1 MTMKIQPMVDN
12 EAADPSRKAG
22 RQRLRADRG
31 SRRGLHRHWWPFA
44 IPAVALT
51 WLFFLI
57 PFVLN
62 IRFAFTQWTGFSD
75 VISWN
80 GLKNFRGLIDQG
92 ILWKS
97 IEVTLVYAGI
107 AMVIQNVFS
116 LGMAVL
122 LQRTNRI
129 NSFFRSVFFLP
140 VLLSPLAAGYIWS
153 AILSP
158 TGPLNNAIGLV
169 LGNFDYAWLGHPFA
183 ALASVAFIDAWKWSG
198 LVTLVYIAG
207 LNAIPDSLSEAAVI
221 DGANAW
227 QRFWRIK
234 FRLLAPAFTFSVVL
248 TFIGALGAFDI
259 VQATTQGGPGNAT
272 TVLNIA
278 MFSQYAGGFFGTAS
292 SLSLVVTIL
301 VIALGVPLIAFL
313 RRREVE
319 A

>member
-31 SRRGLHRHWWPFA
+31 SPRGLHRHWWPFA

-122 LQRTNRI
+122 L
-129 NSFFRSVFFLP
+129 
-140 VLLSPLAAGYIWS
+140 AADQS
-153 AILSP
+153 DQ
-158 TGPLNNAIGLV
+158 LV
-169 LGNFDYAWLGHPFA
+169 LPLGVLPSGSPVPVGGRLHLERHPFA
-183 ALASVAFIDAWKWSG
+183 YRPAQQRHWSRLRKLRLRMAG
-198 LVTLVYIAG
+198 PPLRSPRQRRVHRRVEMGERPGDTLVDIAG

-234 FRLLAPAFTFSVVL
+234 FRLLAPAFTFSVVV

-278 MFSQYAGGFFGTAS
+278 MFSQYAGDS
-292 SLSLVVTIL
+292 SAPLV
-301 VIALGVPLIAFL
+301 
-313 RRREVE
+313 R
-319 A
+319 